1 MTIGIE
7 TDINADDIVAA
18 AAASGLRVE
27 AAGDTAIRLQPPL
40 LMSEE
45 DRQLLLERLVESME
59 VIERETSGL
68 AL

>member
-1 MTIGIE
+1 
-7 TDINADDIVAA
+7 
-18 AAASGLRVE
+18 
-27 AAGDTAIRLQPPL
+27 LQPPL